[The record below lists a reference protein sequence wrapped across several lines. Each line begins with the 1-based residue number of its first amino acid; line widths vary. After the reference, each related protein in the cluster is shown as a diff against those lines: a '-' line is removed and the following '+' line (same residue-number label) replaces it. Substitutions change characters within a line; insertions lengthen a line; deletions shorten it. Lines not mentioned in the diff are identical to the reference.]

1 VCRERKIEMAINNEC
16 TEIET
21 QRRDHVL
28 RIKINRPEKKNAIT
42 RSMYAAMADAL
53 GRADA
58 DSGVRAV
65 FLHGT
70 QDCFTAGNDL
80 KDFQSFRQDGNNK
93 DVSNFLSAISQA
105 QKPLV
110 AAVGG
115 VAVGVGTTM
124 LLHCDLVYAGQ
135 GAKFIL
141 PFAALGLCPE
151 AASSFLLP
159 RLIGHQRA
167 SELLLLGEPFS
178 AAQACEIGLVNAV
191 YPDAECIDR
200 AYSQVQKLVQ
210 QPPASVRITKALLK
224 DSLSE
229 YIAKA
234 MAVERKHFS
243 ERLVSGESNEAFSA
257 FFEGRK
263 PDFSTFD

>member
-1 VCRERKIEMAINNEC
+1 MSAAKINNEII
-16 TEIET
+16 TESREHI
-21 QRRDHVL
+21 L
-28 RIKINRPEKKNAIT
+28 RIKINRPQKKNALT
-42 RSMYAAMADAL
+42 RTMYAAMADAIA
-53 GRADA
+53 RAD
-58 DSGVRAV
+58 DDPGVRAV

-80 KDFQSFRQDGNNK
+80 KDFQAFRRDGNNK
-93 DVSNFLSAISQA
+93 DVSNFLSAISRA
-105 QKPLV
+105 KKPLV

-124 LLHCDLVYAGQ
+124 LLHCDLVYAGE
-135 GAKFIL
+135 GATFLL

-178 AAQACEIGLVNAV
+178 AATACEVGLVNAV
-191 YPDAECIDR
+191 FPDTEYIDK
-200 AYSQVQKLVQ
+200 AFTQTQKIVQ

-224 DSLSE
+224 NSLSE
-229 YIAKA
+229 YIAAA
-234 MAVERKHFS
+234 MAEERKHFS
-243 ERLVSGESNEAFSA
+243 ERLVSGECNEAFTA
-257 FFEGRK
+257 FFERRK
-263 PDFSTFD
+263 PDFSSFI

>member
-1 VCRERKIEMAINNEC
+1 MTADNVCA
-16 TEIET
+16 EIET
-21 QRRDHVL
+21 ESQDHIL

-42 RSMYAAMADAL
+42 RSMYAAMAVAI
-53 GRADA
+53 GRADN

-65 FLHGT
+65 FIHGT
-70 QDCFTAGNDL
+70 RDCFTAGNDL
-80 KDFQSFRQDGNNK
+80 KDFQAFRQDGNNK

-115 VAVGVGTTM
+115 VAVGIGTTM
-124 LLHCDLVYAGQ
+124 LLHCDLVYAGESAQ
-135 GAKFIL
+135 FIL

-178 AAQACEIGLVNAV
+178 AAQAVEIGLVNAV
-191 YPDAECIDR
+191 YPDAEYIDK
-200 AYSQVQKLVQ
+200 AYTRVQKIVQ
-210 QPPASVRITKALLK
+210 QPPAEA
-224 DSLSE
+224 
-229 YIAKA
+229 A
-234 MAVERKHFS
+234 ME
-243 ERLVSGESNEAFSA
+243 GEQ
-257 FFEGRK
+257 G
-263 PDFSTFD
+263 

>member
-1 VCRERKIEMAINNEC
+1 MSAVDTSGEII
-16 TEIET
+16 TEN
-21 QRRDHVL
+21 RDHIL

-42 RSMYAAMADAL
+42 RSMYAAMADAV
-53 GRADA
+53 GRAD
-58 DSGVRAV
+58 DDGEVRAV
-65 FLHGT
+65 FIHGT

-80 KDFQSFRQDGNNK
+80 KDFQAYRQDGNNR
-93 DVSNFLSAISQA
+93 DVSNFLSAISRA
-105 QKPLV
+105 KKPLV

-124 LLHCDLVYAGQ
+124 LLHCDLVYAGE
-135 GAKFIL
+135 GATFIL

-178 AAQACEIGLVNAV
+178 ATKAYEIGLVNAV
-191 YPDAECIDR
+191 YPDAECVDK
-200 AYSQVQKLVQ
+200 AYTQVKKLVQ

-224 DSLSE
+224 NSLSE

-234 MAVERKHFS
+234 MIEERRHFS

-263 PDFSTFD
+263 PDFSAFD